1 MSPYTP
7 PTKQKHL
14 TQVDALR
21 GVAISL
27 VFLYHLY
34 GSVCPQG
41 FLGVDAFFVIT
52 GFFLLPPL
60 LSINTPGH
68 FGWLDYYR
76 RKATRIMPPLL
87 VMTLVV
93 LLAAIPLM
101 IADDLFSAAKTA
113 QRVITGR
120 VNVYLGKESVN
131 YFAPSVK
138 ENLFLHTWYIAVL
151 LQILIVA
158 PLLCR
163 PLAGLSASRRHIIL
177 ILIAL
182 TSLLISFQHALPREW
197 QAKLPS
203 FFRDGGEIGS
213 IYYMTF
219 GRLWEIIAGAYVIS
233 LPQMKQRLSRT
244 LLFCSGLLL
253 LVIPCFLQQSAS
265 GFALFA
271 VAGTV
276 LIIRYGEKTYV
287 SRIFENKVLIFLGTI
302 SYSLYLIHWP
312 VMALCR
318 YALMRD
324 LELSDGIWL
333 IPFSLLLSWT
343 LYLGIEKRRFRLRFI
358 LILWGLAWL
367 LCHVI
372 QQTDG
377 LENYV
382 HADINGMKTYTSTDY
397 QGWTFAS
404 ADSWRGHYPKKLSA
418 IVGHYGEEVLNP
430 ASQNYGHTPILQ
442 IGNHTREPNFI
453 LMGDSFANA
462 IFPGFDII
470 AKKEGWSGLYL
481 NLYVTPFW
489 DRLNIEYSADAALFT
504 REKAELLLQW
514 LGHNSHLR
522 YVIIHQMWRARFRP
536 AETWDGEAI
545 REEDVWEKGERGI
558 RDFCLH
564 LKNEGK
570 TVIFIMPTPEANL
583 PPKTQIMPLLKRS
596 LLWYH
601 PEGTTPHI
609 LTYRE
614 QYCRQNGRIRKIL
627 RKLQDDGLCRII
639 DPAPV
644 LFKNDVFDP
653 FDGDEIILYDPGHMT
668 VYGATKLL
676 EALKKPLQSLL
687 QASSTDRENTE
698 NSSP

>member
-27 VFLYHLY
+27 VFLYHMY
-34 GSVCPQG
+34 GSACPQG
-41 FLGVDAFFVIT
+41 FLGVDAFFVIS

-60 LSINTPGH
+60 LSSDIPGH

-182 TSLLISFQHALPREW
+182 ASLLVSFQHALPREW
-197 QAKLPS
+197 QVKLPS

-213 IYYMTF
+213 VYYMTF
-219 GRLWEIIAGAYVIS
+219 GRLWEIIAGAYVIC
-233 LPQMKQRLSRT
+233 LPQIKQRLSRT

-265 GFALFA
+265 GFALCA
-271 VAGTV
+271 VAGTL
-276 LIIRYGEKTYV
+276 LIIRYGENTYV
-287 SRIFENKVLIFLGTI
+287 SRLFENKVLIFLGTI

-312 VMALCR
+312 AMALCR

-324 LELSDGIWL
+324 LELFDSVWI
-333 IPFSLLLSWT
+333 IPLSLMLSLA
-343 LYLGIEKRRFRLRFI
+343 LYLCIEKRRFRLRFI
-358 LILWGLAWL
+358 LILWALAWL
-367 LCHVI
+367 LCLVI
-372 QQTDG
+372 RQTDG
-377 LENYV
+377 LKNYV
-382 HADINGMKTYTSTDY
+382 HADINGMKTFTSTDY
-397 QGWTFAS
+397 QGWTFAA
-404 ADSWRGHYPKKLSA
+404 ADSWRGHYPEKLRA
-418 IVGHYGEEVLNP
+418 IIGHYGEEVLDP
-430 ASQNYGHTPILQ
+430 ASQNYGRTPILQ
-442 IGNHTREPNFI
+442 IGTPTRKPNFI

-462 IFPGFDII
+462 LFPGFDII
-470 AKKEGWSGLYL
+470 AKREGWSGLYL
-481 NLYVTPFW
+481 NLYMTPFW
-489 DRLNIEYSADAALFT
+489 DRLNVEYSADAALFT
-504 REKAELLLQW
+504 REKAELLLRW
-514 LGHNSHLR
+514 LRLNPHLR
-522 YVIIHQMWRARFRP
+522 YVIIHQMWRTRFRP
-536 AETWDGEAI
+536 AETWDGKAI
-545 REEDVWEKGERGI
+545 SGEDVWDKGERAI
-558 RDFCLH
+558 KEFCLR

-570 TVIFIMPTPEANL
+570 TVIFILPTPEANL
-583 PPKTQIMPLLKRS
+583 APKTQIMPLLKRS

-601 PEGTTPHI
+601 PAGTTPHI
-609 LTYRE
+609 RTAHE
-614 QYCRQNGRIRKIL
+614 QYCRQNGRIRQIL
-627 RKLQDDGLCRII
+627 GRLQDDGLCRLI
-639 DPAPV
+639 DPAPA
-644 LFKNDVFDP
+644 LFKNGEFDP

-668 VYGATKLL
+668 VYGATRLL
-676 EALKKPLQSLL
+676 DALKMPLQNLL
-687 QASSTDRENTE
+687 QASSPDEENLE
-698 NSSP
+698 NDPA